1 MGRVWVKEL
10 TGGLDTRR
18 MPETTPGGVLIKG
31 QDGHITSGGEFEK
44 RAAFVTGYVLPAG
57 TFGLAKTRTGVTV
70 FGIAASAAVPSGVS
84 YQQLAHPD
92 GVTDIDR
99 ILSYDLYGGKL
110 YVVVQFE
117 DGSIYHYYDGSRV
130 TDWFDGRARASFT
143 VVSGGATSELTTL
156 FVNGVSIM
164 SGAVTW
170 TTSNENTAD
179 LIAAAINGATS
190 SPDYEATAVGD
201 QVNIIAATAGAGSNG
216 FAVSF
221 VSINALTLDPPTGLV
236 MAGGVTSTTTF
247 APGTF
252 VRTIGSK
259 VYSVSGPLFHFSGIR
274 APTAWTTDAT
284 GAGFTDMSQ
293 EASDAEE
300 LIAVANYQGF
310 VAIFAPGVVIIQ
322 YVDPDPDLN
331 RKAQVLGNT
340 GTNYANS
347 ITEYGDSDLFYLAES
362 GCRSL
367 KARDSSN
374 AAATVDIGVPIDT
387 LIRAKLKSMTADQKA
402 AIVGLI
408 NRDDGRF
415 WLIMGDTV
423 YVFSYFSNAKVS
435 AWTTYTMVDDEGI
448 DFEVDGGAVVFNS
461 KVHVRAGNTIY
472 VFGGLGSE
480 LTYDETSAKAWL
492 PLLAAEKPS
501 EFKGWNGI
509 DAAVEGQ
516 WDLYAAMQPVDLTV
530 RELIAT
536 VTETT
541 FNAQRIPFDGQAT
554 HVSPQ
559 LESRGAGQAK
569 FSSLI
574 LHYLDSDSE
583 S

>member
-44 RAAFVTGYVLPAG
+44 RAAFVTGYVLPGAG

-117 DGSIYHYYDGSRV
+117 DGSIYHYYDGARV

-143 VVSGGATSELTTL
+143 VVSGTAASSALTTL

-164 SGAVTW
+164 SGSVTW

-190 SPDYEATAVGD
+190 TPDYEATAGN
-201 QVNIIAATAGAGSNG
+201 QVNIIAVTACAGPNG

-221 VSINALTLDPPTGLV
+221 VTANSLVLDPPTGLV

-247 APGTF
+247 TPGTF

-322 YVDPDPDLN
+322 YVNPDP
-331 RKAQVLGNT
+331 G
-340 GTNYANS
+340 
-347 ITEYGDSDLFYLAES
+347 F
-362 GCRSL
+362 
-367 KARDSSN
+367 
-374 AAATVDIGVPIDT
+374 
-387 LIRAKLKSMTADQKA
+387 
-402 AIVGLI
+402 
-408 NRDDGRF
+408 
-415 WLIMGDTV
+415 
-423 YVFSYFSNAKVS
+423 
-435 AWTTYTMVDDEGI
+435 
-448 DFEVDGGAVVFNS
+448 
-461 KVHVRAGNTIY
+461 
-472 VFGGLGSE
+472 
-480 LTYDETSAKAWL
+480 
-492 PLLAAEKPS
+492 
-501 EFKGWNGI
+501 
-509 DAAVEGQ
+509 
-516 WDLYAAMQPVDLTV
+516 
-530 RELIAT
+530 
-536 VTETT
+536 
-541 FNAQRIPFDGQAT
+541 
-554 HVSPQ
+554 
-559 LESRGAGQAK
+559 
-569 FSSLI
+569 
-574 LHYLDSDSE
+574 
-583 S
+583 